1 MFFNAI
7 AVDGLSLIFILQNAV
22 APIGHDGPFS
32 STFAFQNKSIL
43 IKSNLINKMT
53 SQVTQQINTN
63 QFGFR
68 YQFEMQAL
76 T

>member
-7 AVDGLSLIFILQNAV
+7 AVDRMSLIFVLQNPL
-22 APIGHDGPFS
+22 APIGHDGPFGF
-32 STFAFQNKSIL
+32 TFPFQNKSIL

-68 YQFEMQAL
+68 YQFEMQTL

>member
-22 APIGHDGPFS
+22 APTGHDGPFS
-32 STFAFQNKSIL
+32 FTFSFQNKSIL

-53 SQVTQQINTN
+53 SQVTTNKYKSIWFQISI
-63 QFGFR
+63 
-68 YQFEMQAL
+68 
-76 T
+76 

>member
-1 MFFNAI
+1 MFFTAI

-22 APIGHDGPFS
+22 APTGHDGPFS
-32 STFAFQNKSIL
+32 FTFSFQNKSIL

-68 YQFEMQAL
+68 YQFEMQTL